1 VEVNRWEGQRV
12 RALSL
17 FVGVI
22 EVMRWRKVVKV
33 ANARIVGAV
42 VVLARLATYTKW
54 EDGWWEQ

>member
-1 VEVNRWEGQRV
+1 MSRGEAQRWRV
-12 RALSL
+12 LSL

-22 EVMRWRKVVKV
+22 ETMRWRKGWKV

-54 EDGWWEQ
+54 EDG

>member
-1 VEVNRWEGQRV
+1 V